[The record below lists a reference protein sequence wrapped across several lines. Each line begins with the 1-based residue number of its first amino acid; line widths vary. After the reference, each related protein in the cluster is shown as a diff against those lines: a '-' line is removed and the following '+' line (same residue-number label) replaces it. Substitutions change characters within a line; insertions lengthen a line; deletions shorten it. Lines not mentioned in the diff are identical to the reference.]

1 MVSTTMLNM
10 RQLNVVV
17 ATLCKVKPLSSQSS
31 IGVNVRSIVS
41 PAVASVDSGVS
52 CWVLVYTAEGE
63 LAPVVT

>member
-10 RQLNVVV
+10 SQLNVVV
-17 ATLCKVKPLSSQSS
+17 AILCKVKPLSSKNS

-41 PAVASVDSGVS
+41 PTVASVDRGVS
-52 CWVLVYTAEGE
+52 CRVLVYTAEGE